1 MTTFKTPSKAPA
13 FDRREFR
20 QTYTE
25 MNPET
30 QLKLDMLQAE
40 ATPAFPV
47 LGDMVVASLIES
59 VTINRIKAMGTDPLR
74 LSVPFQAM
82 VERTARAAGLENL
95 PMPQSA
101 WGRVTLWLRVLK
113 AGSKLLED

>member
-1 MTTFKTPSKAPA
+1 
-13 FDRREFR
+13 
-20 QTYTE
+20 
-25 MNPET
+25 
-30 QLKLDMLQAE
+30 MLQAE

-74 LSVPFQAM
+74 RRCPSRRWPSAPPAPQGWK
-82 VERTARAAGLENL
+82 TCPCPRAHGGG
-95 PMPQSA
+95 
-101 WGRVTLWLRVLK
+101 WTLWLRVLK